1 MERYI
6 VVEGKIDAE
15 LIDTLIDDDQVDVVG
30 IAVAGGGNAALLLAN
45 SLSVAQRVPVAL
57 IVDAD
62 TLDSDRIREQE
73 LDFQDFVED
82 LGVDIPPVLFMGVPT
97 VEEAMK
103 DPEWTAKIREFI
115 RNEDYSL
122 ENPFQYRR

>member
-1 MERYI
+1 
-6 VVEGKIDAE
+6 
-15 LIDTLIDDDQVDVVG
+15 
-30 IAVAGGGNAALLLAN
+30 
-45 SLSVAQRVPVAL
+45 
-57 IVDAD
+57 
-62 TLDSDRIREQE
+62 
-73 LDFQDFVED
+73 
-82 LGVDIPPVLFMGVPT
+82 MGVPT